1 MLDMMRRKKRLRA
14 VLWLVILS
22 LALGM
27 LLFFVPGQ
35 NTGISGFD
43 TYAASVDGDPISV
56 KEFLNTYR
64 RILDN
69 FSARGRN
76 ALDPEILK
84 KIGLDRQ
91 AIDALINVK
100 VIKYTARR
108 LGLSVAP
115 DEVRRAVETHPN
127 LQDRGAF
134 IGVERYKALLA
145 ANNVPVS
152 EFEESIGLGLLE
164 RKIRNVISDSM
175 EVGEKEVRDEFL
187 RANQEAQVNFV
198 VLKKDDF
205 SKKVK
210 PSDADLKT
218 YFEAHKDK
226 YHIREQRR
234 AQYLLFP
241 LAALAPTISVT
252 EQELKERWEQEPQEE
267 TVDASHILFSVKE
280 PAQDAAVRA
289 KAEAVLKRA
298 KAGEDFAKLAKEFSE
313 DPGSAQQGG
322 NLGAF
327 ARGRMVKEFEETA
340 FTLKP
345 GEISGLVKTQFGY
358 HIIKVLRHDIP
369 NFESSRK
376 SLERAVQMDRAS
388 ELLKKKAAEAG
399 QLAAKQKDLQE
410 VGKEIK
416 IPFEVRETGFLSKD
430 SDPFPNNVSQ
440 PLLDEIFRLKNLGDV
455 GNAVEHPSGQA
466 IPKLME
472 TKLPKPPE
480 FTEARDRVEKDYI
493 EIKTAELIQA
503 EARRLVEEARKLG
516 GLDKASAQAGLKV
529 KASSKFKRNDSP
541 DPEIGSMPAFNSA
554 AFEGEIGSISEP
566 ITLDGGNRIT
576 VLQVK
581 SRTGFDEA
589 EYQKQKSQVRER
601 LWTAWKD
608 IYFQEYIRKV
618 TEVLEKA
625 GKIRINQRAIDDV
638 IGHRS

>member
-1 MLDMMRRKKRLRA
+1 MLDIMRRKKRLRA

-35 NTGISGFD
+35 NSGISGFD

-108 LGLSVAP
+108 LGLSASP

-127 LQDRGAF
+127 LQDHGAF

-145 ANNVPVS
+145 ANNIPVS

-187 RANQEAQVNFV
+187 RANQEAQVSFV

-210 PSDADLKT
+210 PAEADLKA

-226 YHIREQRR
+226 YHVREQRR

-241 LAALAPTISVT
+241 LAALAPTITVT
-252 EQELKERWEQEPQEE
+252 EQELKERWEQEAHEE
-267 TVDASHILFSVKE
+267 TVDASHILFSVKD
-280 PAQDAAVRA
+280 PAQDAAVKA

-298 KAGEDFAKLAKEFSE
+298 KAAEDFAKLAKEFSE

-327 ARGRMVKEFEETA
+327 SRGKMVKEFEETA

-358 HIIKVLRHDIP
+358 HIIKVLRHDIST
-369 NFESSRK
+369 FESSRK
-376 SLERAVQMDRAS
+376 SLEQAVQMDRAS
-388 ELLKKKAAEAG
+388 ELLKKKTVEAR

-410 VGKEIK
+410 VGKEMK

-430 SDPFPNNVSQ
+430 SDPFSNNVSQ
-440 PLLDEIFRLKNLGDV
+440 PLLDELFRLKNLGDV
-455 GNAVEHPSGQA
+455 GNAVEHPLGQA
-466 IPKLME
+466 IPKLLE

-480 FTEARDRVEKDYI
+480 FTEARDRVEKDYT
-493 EIKTAELIQA
+493 EIKAAELIQA
-503 EARRLVEEARKLG
+503 EGRRLVEEARKLG
-516 GLDKASAQAGLKV
+516 GLDKAAAQAGLKV
-529 KASSKFKRNDSP
+529 KDSSKFKRADSP

-554 AFEGEIGSISEP
+554 AFETEIGSVSGP
-566 ITLDGGNRIT
+566 FVLDGGNRIT
-576 VLQVK
+576 ALQVK
-581 SRTGFDEA
+581 TRTGFDET
-589 EYQKQKSQVRER
+589 EYQKKKSQVRGR
-601 LWTAWKD
+601 FGSAWKD
-608 IYFQEYIRKV
+608 IYFQEYVRKV
-618 TEVLEKA
+618 TEDLEKA
-625 GKIRINQRAIDDV
+625 GKIRINQRAIDEV
-638 IGHRS
+638 IGRS

>member
-1 MLDMMRRKKRLRA
+1 M
-14 VLWLVILS
+14 
-22 LALGM
+22 
-27 LLFFVPGQ
+27 
-35 NTGISGFD
+35 
-43 TYAASVDGDPISV
+43 

-210 PSDADLKT
+210 PSDADLKA

-280 PAQDAAVRA
+280 PAQDADLAELHFRQGQQTPLRA
-289 KAEAVLKRA
+289 FNADYGCRVQRDRLGAIHQQAVLRNI
-298 KAGEDFAKLAKEFSE
+298 G
-313 DPGSAQQGG
+313 
-322 NLGAF
+322 
-327 ARGRMVKEFEETA
+327 
-340 FTLKP
+340 LKIHGVYP
-345 GEISGLVKTQFGY
+345 C
-358 HIIKVLRHDIP
+358 
-369 NFESSRK
+369 
-376 SLERAVQMDRAS
+376 
-388 ELLKKKAAEAG
+388 
-399 QLAAKQKDLQE
+399 
-410 VGKEIK
+410 
-416 IPFEVRETGFLSKD
+416 
-430 SDPFPNNVSQ
+430 
-440 PLLDEIFRLKNLGDV
+440 V
-455 GNAVEHPSGQA
+455 GNS
-466 IPKLME
+466 
-472 TKLPKPPE
+472 
-480 FTEARDRVEKDYI
+480 
-493 EIKTAELIQA
+493 
-503 EARRLVEEARKLG
+503 
-516 GLDKASAQAGLKV
+516 
-529 KASSKFKRNDSP
+529 N
-541 DPEIGSMPAFNSA
+541 GSSA
-554 AFEGEIGSISEP
+554 ANCSLHQS
-566 ITLDGGNRIT
+566 TRRC
-576 VLQVK
+576 K
-581 SRTGFDEA
+581 
-589 EYQKQKSQVRER
+589 
-601 LWTAWKD
+601 
-608 IYFQEYIRKV
+608 
-618 TEVLEKA
+618 
-625 GKIRINQRAIDDV
+625 
-638 IGHRS
+638 